1 MEKMNRNKFF
11 TTLGIGALVAS
22 ITTVIPFKF
31 FSNLSKASRQKK
43 IQVSVHPSAVKRN
56 GKV

>member
-11 TTLGIGALVAS
+11 GTIGKGTLVAAVIS
-22 ITTVIPFKF
+22 FIPFKI
-31 FSNLSKASRQKK
+31 FSNLSKASERKK
-43 IQVSVHPSAVKRN
+43 IKVSIHPSAIKRN